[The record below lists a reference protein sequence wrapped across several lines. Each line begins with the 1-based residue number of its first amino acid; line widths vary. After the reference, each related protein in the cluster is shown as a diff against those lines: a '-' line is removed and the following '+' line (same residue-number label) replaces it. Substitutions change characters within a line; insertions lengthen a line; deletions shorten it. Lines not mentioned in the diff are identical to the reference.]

1 MISTVCGGLDEYV
14 NLTFQI
20 LAEHKREICI
30 RFVIYNVNSLKLGQ
44 FVDDDSDPNTGISL
58 C

>member
-20 LAEHKREICI
+20 LAEHKRES